1 MPQPTNR
8 VPGDEV
14 NGLIARRVADL
25 RKTRNLSFDALA
37 ARSEISKGMLVA
49 IEQGRANP
57 SIGTL
62 CKLAAGLRVSV
73 AELLAEGPRPLD
85 RVQIVSPDQ
94 ANVLW
99 HGTKG
104 GLATLLV
111 GSAGPDMLEL
121 WEWTLFPGEKLQS
134 ERHPKG
140 TIELLSV
147 REGTLAL
154 EVDGTKHLIAAH
166 YCAIALTDRPHAY
179 GCHGEKR
186 VRFSMVVHEP
196 GALGSTSAGLRS
208 SKSRV

>member
-1 MPQPTNR
+1 MPEAASPL
-8 VPGDEV
+8 PGDEV

-25 RKTRNLSFDALA
+25 RKARNLSFDALA

-62 CKLAAGLRVSV
+62 CKLAAALRVSL

-94 ANVLW
+94 ANILW
-99 HGTKG
+99 QGSKG

-121 WEWTLFPGEKLQS
+121 WEWTLFPGETFQS
-134 ERHPKG
+134 KRHPKG
-140 TIELLSV
+140 TVELLSV
-147 REGTLAL
+147 KEGTLAL
-154 EVDGTKHLIAAH
+154 EVDGIDHLIPAH
-166 YCAIALTDRPHAY
+166 HRAVAKTDKPHSY
-179 GCHGEKR
+179 RCHGGKR
-186 VRFSMVVHEP
+186 TRFSMVVHEP
-196 GALGSTSAGLRS
+196 GST
-208 SKSRV
+208 